1 MPLPKRLLT
10 RRKYADSR
18 RKATA
23 AVQQDQTGSEERA
36 SPVECL
42 VDESTPE
49 QGDHGEASNPATEL
63 QVQTRSEECGE
74 SRSAY
79 ELLGSDFVETGTNSA
94 TPLKLLSPCSFS
106 TAQELHPV
114 TPERSCA
121 TAKCVEIPNR
131 LSDWKLHR
139 VGSKVTLCRL
149 LGMPDERP
157 PVCVTH
163 ILSFDN
169 GKWELWIHGQLV
181 APAALSFPTTCTSSA
196 VEQLL
201 SSIEAL
207 RICEGVVD
215 SSLVA
220 MVDLQVHGASLDVV
234 PTIDR
239 NDVVHLRTVRDT
251 ACEMLV
257 SGQIFRCHKC
267 TLLKE
272 ALRQKVQR
280 GSKPEATHVNKFT
293 PNVHLSTP
301 QKLEKLAKLAA
312 DKVALQ
318 KMIASLSVI
327 AYTQTVPLS

>member
-1 MPLPKRLLT
+1 
-10 RRKYADSR
+10 
-18 RKATA
+18 
-23 AVQQDQTGSEERA
+23 
-36 SPVECL
+36 
-42 VDESTPE
+42 
-49 QGDHGEASNPATEL
+49 
-63 QVQTRSEECGE
+63 
-74 SRSAY
+74 
-79 ELLGSDFVETGTNSA
+79 
-94 TPLKLLSPCSFS
+94 
-106 TAQELHPV
+106 
-114 TPERSCA
+114 
-121 TAKCVEIPNR
+121 
-131 LSDWKLHR
+131 
-139 VGSKVTLCRL
+139 
-149 LGMPDERP
+149 
-157 PVCVTH
+157 
-163 ILSFDN
+163 
-169 GKWELWIHGQLV
+169 
-181 APAALSFPTTCTSSA
+181 
-196 VEQLL
+196 
-201 SSIEAL
+201 
-207 RICEGVVD
+207 
-215 SSLVA
+215 
-220 MVDLQVHGASLDVV
+220 VHGASLDVV